1 MPLNSTTV
9 GILAIVLG
17 LSSCTAAPWVMS
29 EVPAPVEYEE
39 QEIGTICDTVV
50 LIIRAYYPPAST
62 ILNLQIDPTS
72 QDILSQRLPLHLARV
87 GFGLAGD
94 GSLNSKALPTYV
106 EVSSIE
112 EGVFLK
118 VAMRERTVSTWLP
131 KPMQGQ
137 LSSSGT
143 WTLTEAKND

>member
-1 MPLNSTTV
+1 MSLISTPV
-9 GILAIVLG
+9 GILAIVLSLG
-17 LSSCTAAPWVMS
+17 SCTATPWAVS

-39 QEIGTICDTVV
+39 QEIDTICDTVV
-50 LIIRAYYPPAST
+50 RMIRAYYPPAST
-62 ILNLQIDPTS
+62 ILNLQIDPAS
-72 QDILSQRLPLHLARV
+72 RDILSQRLPLHLARV
-87 GFGLAGD
+87 GFGLAGE
-94 GSLNSKALPTYV
+94 GSLNSKALPAYV

-131 KPMQGQ
+131 KSMQGQ